1 MRTSLTKSLVMVM
14 MLTLVL
20 SFVVSCGGLG
30 GSSSGSTTTI
40 TWLVRTTTGP
50 LADWEV
56 SVVKDFEA
64 AHPNIHVQ
72 RVTVP
77 NTSYDQKLVTMNAGG
92 NPADVFTHWGGN
104 SWADFVY
111 RGLAADLTPYVNSS
125 HFSFDG
131 MTPALLKQYT
141 VNGKIYG
148 IPFSTGGSY
157 LFYNVDLFKKA
168 GLKLPP
174 TNWDDPSWTW
184 NTVLHDAQAIT
195 VHSQSASS
203 RQFGFSDDLWPEDAN
218 ALLFNDDIFPQSSYT
233 TGLIDHAQAQ
243 NAGVEQAVQWQ
254 QDLVYKYHIAPN
266 PSEVSAIG
274 TGFLSGKEGMSMTG
288 EWGFSS
294 YQPAKFN
301 FAVAPLP
308 RFQTNKDVIFTD
320 PWMMA
325 KASKHPQ
332 EAWTFLQWLSDPTKG
347 EKGYIAASGSL
358 PPWQQLTSA
367 WAESVHKFMPSL
379 STEQLTEVAQGS
391 FAHGQESINHLA
403 IGYGQYDN
411 IIANVLAPVFTG
423 KKNAN
428 AGLSDL
434 QQQLTTAIQRSGITH
449 SLS

>member
-1 MRTSLTKSLVMVM
+1 MVM
-14 MLTLVL
+14 MLTCILT
-20 SFVVSCGGLG
+20 FVVACSSPA

-50 LADWEV
+50 LADWET
-56 SVVKDFEA
+56 SVVKDFQS
-64 AHPNIHVQ
+64 AHPNIRIQ
-72 RVTVP
+72 RVAVP

-111 RGLAADLTPYVNSS
+111 RGLAADLTPFVNSS
-125 HFSFDG
+125 HFSLDG
-131 MTPALLKQYT
+131 MNPALLKQYS

-168 GLKLPP
+168 HLKLPP
-174 TNWDDPSWTW
+174 TSWGDPSWTW
-184 NTVLHDAQAIT
+184 NTVLQDAQAMT
-195 VHSQSASS
+195 VQSQSANS

-218 ALLFNDDIFPQSSYT
+218 ALLFKDDIFPQSAYT
-233 TGLIDHAQAQ
+233 TGLIEHAQAT
-243 NAGVEQAVQWQ
+243 NAGVKQALQWQ
-254 QDLVYKYHIAPN
+254 QDIVYKYHIAPN

-274 TGFLSGKEGMSMTG
+274 TGFLSGKVGMSITG
-288 EWGFSS
+288 EWGFTS

-320 PWMMA
+320 PWMLA

-332 EAWTFLQWLSDPTKG
+332 EAWTFLQWLADPAKG

-358 PPWQQLTSA
+358 PPWQQLTPA
-367 WAESVHKFMPSL
+367 WTESVHKFMPSL
-379 STEQLTEVAQGS
+379 STEQLKEVAQGS

-403 IGYGQYDN
+403 IGYGQYDSV
-411 IIANVLAPVFTG
+411 IANVLAPVFSG
-423 KKNAN
+423 KKDPTTALN
-428 AGLSDL
+428 DL
-434 QQQLTTAIQRSGITH
+434 QQQLTTTIQRSGIDH
-449 SLS
+449 PLS